1 MRLLEL
7 VVHTVL
13 FAALAYSL
21 LVRWGFETQHFIM
34 IAEGKVPKRIHP
46 FDPSKR
52 HEKPLLSPTES
63 LNNVK
68 SSESKSSQSVG
79 SILEATNT
87 TNSSQDLAQDI
98 NFEQSTIS
106 EKVLN
111 LSTKTTSPD
120 N

>member
-7 VVHTVL
+7 AVHVVL

-46 FDPSKR
+46 FNPSKR
-52 HEKPLLSPTES
+52 LEKTSPTPTES

-68 SSESKSSQSVG
+68 SSESKLSQSVG
-79 SILEATNT
+79 SVLETTNT
-87 TNSSQDLAQDI
+87 TNSAQDLAQNI

-106 EKVLN
+106 EKAIN
-111 LSTKTTSPD
+111 LSTKTTFPD